1 MFYITLVTSPGKS
14 TGWASLMVV
23 VSAISFG
30 SLSTVTVIVTREGMS
45 LATAMF
51 WRYLVAIVILS
62 VLVRNPARLRIAHS
76 RILRLVII
84 GGVGQAL
91 VTYTSLYA
99 LRYIAVGPLAFLF
112 YTYPAWIAVIAV
124 IRRTERITRI
134 RVAAL
139 TLALA
144 GLAVMLGTPSAD
156 SLNPAGVAIALCAA
170 LLYSVYL
177 PAIESAQKG
186 VDPLVSTFYLVAGVT
201 GSFFILSALSRQ
213 LILPATLSLWGYIAI
228 LALVCTVIAFRALIG
243 GLRVLGPVR
252 TSIISTI
259 EPFHT
264 TLLGVLML
272 HQHLTGGMLLGGVL
286 ISAAVLLLQWH
297 GRQQIGGLVTA
308 EIS

>member
-51 WRYLVAIVILS
+51 WRYLLAIVILS
-62 VLVRNPARLRIAHS
+62 VLVRNPARLRIERSA
-76 RILRLVII
+76 ILRLVMI

-134 RVAAL
+134 RVTAL

-144 GLAVMLGTPSAD
+144 GLTVMLGAPSAE
-156 SLNPAGVAIALCAA
+156 SLNLAGVAIALCAA

-186 VDPLVSTFYLVAGVT
+186 IDPLVSTFYLVAGVT
-201 GSFFILSALSRQ
+201 GSFLILSALNGE
-213 LILPATLSLWGYIAI
+213 LVLPATLSLWGYLAI

-264 TLLGVLML
+264 ALLGVLML
-272 HQHLTGGMLLGGVL
+272 HQHLTGSMLLGGAL
-286 ISAAVLLLQWH
+286 ISTAVLLLQWH
-297 GRQQIGGLVTA
+297 GRQQVIGLVTA
-308 EIS
+308 EMS